1 MIVWGVFCWFSSF
14 STQRMTELPIVFLL
28 GPSGVGKDYVV
39 TLLTKQSPFLFMDF
53 DIHHPFG
60 HYALRK
66 EWSRFATEFDP
77 KPFAASL
84 RASNKDANATGLL
97 VSFGSRCV
105 LTRKHLDAAAAVD
118 IQAVLLWGP
127 KEFCR
132 KAAIGRN
139 DGRVTTDS
147 KYDEAN
153 KIAFE
158 TYSSVE
164 FDPIRV
170 EVFRADGSH
179 RPDEELFN
187 DIRRLID
194 TDPQGT

>member
-1 MIVWGVFCWFSSF
+1 
-14 STQRMTELPIVFLL
+14 MTNFPIIFFL

-39 TLLTKQSPFLFMDF
+39 TLLAKQLPFLFLAF
-53 DIHHPFG
+53 DIRHPFG
-60 HYALRK
+60 HYGLRK
-66 EWSRFATEFDP
+66 EWSRFATKFDP
-77 KPFAASL
+77 QPFAAAL
-84 RASNKDANATGLL
+84 RARNKDANATRLL
-97 VSFGSRCV
+97 LSFGSRCV
-105 LTRKHLDAAAAVD
+105 LTRKHLDAAATVS

-127 KEFCR
+127 KDLCR

-147 KYDEAN
+147 KYDDAN

-170 EVFRADGSH
+170 VVFSADGSH
-179 RPDEELFN
+179 RPDEELLN
-187 DIRRLID
+187 DVLRLLD
-194 TDPQGT
+194 DKQAP